1 MQVLKSH
8 DFFFLTSIVDSGS
21 SVQILNEF
29 YIKQLKTT
37 SLLDNIPG
45 RPSELPKA
53 GLKVC

>member
-1 MQVLKSH
+1 MI
-8 DFFFLTSIVDSGS
+8 FFFLTSIVDSGS